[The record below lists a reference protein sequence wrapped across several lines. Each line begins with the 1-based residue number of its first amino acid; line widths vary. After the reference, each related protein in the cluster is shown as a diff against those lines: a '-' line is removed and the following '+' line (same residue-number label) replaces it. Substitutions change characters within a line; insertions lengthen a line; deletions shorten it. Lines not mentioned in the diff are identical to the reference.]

1 MPVINLYLFVI
12 VNLETVYNKLTSEE
26 AELSS

>member
-12 VNLETVYNKLTSEE
+12 VNLETVYNKRTSEE

>member
-1 MPVINLYLFVI
+1 MPVKNLYLFVI
-12 VNLETVYNKLTSEE
+12 VNLETIYNKLTSEE